1 MLAVCHSGAHV
12 HYCIFFYLRTFWR
25 GAPDPAAPATPDF
38 AFALVPVVGEAAAAA
53 AAATAAAVNSSSS
66 SRL

>member
-1 MLAVCHSGAHV
+1 MADYTTTQGH
-12 HYCIFFYLRTFWR
+12 CICFYLRAFWR
-25 GAPDPAAPATPDF
+25 GAPDPAAPATP
-38 AFALVPVVGEAAAAA
+38 AFALALDPAVGAAAAAA